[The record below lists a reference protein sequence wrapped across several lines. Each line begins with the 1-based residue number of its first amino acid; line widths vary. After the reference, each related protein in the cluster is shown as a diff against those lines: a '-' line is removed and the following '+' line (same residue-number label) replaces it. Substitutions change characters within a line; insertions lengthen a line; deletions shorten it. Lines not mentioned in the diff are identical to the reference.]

1 MERRR
6 RGRRGG
12 LDRPGSRC
20 GDRRGRRG
28 RRAAATDKDLAALP
42 HKETTWYGKKAKQY
56 CLAQVLVAKAKK
68 YASNAAFTI
77 HNAKLKPYVQ
87 KSIPLGR
94 ILGWDQY
101 DMYDGYYW

>member
-6 RGRRGG
+6 RRRRSG
-12 LDRPGSRC
+12 LDRPSSRC
-20 GDRRGRRG
+20 GDRRGRR
-28 RRAAATDKDLAALP
+28 TDKDLAALP

-56 CLAQVLVAKAKK
+56 CLAQFLVAKAKK

-77 HNAKLKPYVQ
+77 HNAKLKPFVQ
-87 KSIPLGR
+87 NALPLGR

-101 DMYDGYYW
+101 DMYGGYW